1 MYIVVDSNIFFS
13 ALLKEGITRK
23 LIIESNEK
31 LIIPEYFFNEVKE
44 HEKEIISKTE
54 LNFNEYTELSGLLLK
69 HINVI
74 SNEVILPYREEAIE
88 IVKNI
93 DIDDALF
100 VATALAFKDAIIWSN
115 DKKLKKQNRIKIIST
130 SEMIFI

>member
-54 LNFNEYTELSGLLLK
+54 LNFN
-69 HINVI
+69 
-74 SNEVILPYREEAIE
+74 
-88 IVKNI
+88 
-93 DIDDALF
+93 
-100 VATALAFKDAIIWSN
+100 
-115 DKKLKKQNRIKIIST
+115 
-130 SEMIFI
+130 